1 MDIYLFHQGGL
12 LVGEKGKERW
22 FDYPAE
28 ALTPTKANL
37 RILRRVV
44 PKGASSSVRRVF
56 LFNEYHWLST
66 DLNVY
71 TVAESQAKEI
81 LFRNFATDE
90 GAKSPVGIVSKTTSF
105 FIGRALDVGALEVIQ
120 SLFPRAYV
128 YSGSLALGDY
138 WVSQLLPS
146 TARGNEAGEKR
157 LALLAVRGTGL
168 VYYGQVGFL
177 ELVTALPALG
187 RLSLE
192 KGTQDVTRLKEEVVA
207 SLTET
212 LSWIAESQPK
222 AIEVFFPETA
232 QALAR
237 IGVTVEPSAV
247 RGPLPADFRV
257 PPEYAYAKPAVSIA
271 GRRRLNPEYVVALMG
286 VIAYAGSF
294 AYHRAIEMRIYQAS
308 QELSLLEARAGEI
321 RRKEQLLNKLK
332 SEVLILKQSLP
343 ITDVLSKR
351 VVSFLDT
358 YGERVLPDYKVTR
371 LEYAEG
377 SFKITLSFQGDL
389 DGLVKSLASAG
400 EVEIESYKRVED
412 KVEVSLIYRLR

>member
-1 MDIYLFHQGGL
+1 MDIYLFHRGGL
-12 LVGEKGKERW
+12 LVGVKGKERW

-37 RILRRVV
+37 RLLKQAIPR
-44 PKGASSSVRRVF
+44 GINSSVHRVF
-56 LFNEYHWLST
+56 LFNEYYWLST

-71 TVAESQAKEI
+71 TVAESQAKDI
-81 LFRNFATDE
+81 LFRNFTTDE
-90 GAKSPVGIVSKTTSF
+90 GAKRPVGIVSKTTSF
-105 FIGRALDVGALEVIQ
+105 FVGRALDADVLEVIQ

-146 TARGNEAGEKR
+146 AAQGNEAGEKR
-157 LALLAVRGTGL
+157 LALLAVKGTGL

-192 KGTQDVTRLKEEVVA
+192 KGAQDVARLKEEVVA

-212 LSWIAESQPK
+212 LSLMAESQPK
-222 AIEVFFPETA
+222 GIEVFFPETA

-237 IGVTVEPSAV
+237 IGVTVDPSAIH
-247 RGPLPADFRV
+247 GPVPADFRV
-257 PPEYAYAKPAVSIA
+257 PPEYTYAKPTVLIT
-271 GRRRLNPEYVVALMG
+271 GRGRLNPEYIVALLG
-286 VIAYAGSF
+286 VIAYFGSF
-294 AYHRAIEMRIYQAS
+294 AYEKIIEAQIARTS
-308 QELSLLEARAGEI
+308 QELSLLEAKASEI
-321 RRKEQLLNKLK
+321 RRKEQLLRKLK

-343 ITDVLSKR
+343 AIDVFSKK
-351 VVSFLDT
+351 VTSFLDS
-358 YGERVLPDYKVTR
+358 YAERVPSDYKITR

-377 SFKITLSFQGDL
+377 SFKIALSFQGNVA
-389 DGLVKSLASAG
+389 GLVKSLASTG
-400 EVEIESYKRVED
+400 DVEIESYKRVGD
-412 KVEVSLIYRLR
+412 RVEVGLIYRPR

>member
-1 MDIYLFHQGGL
+1 MDVYLFHQGGL
-12 LVGEKGKERW
+12 LVGGKGKERW

-37 RILRRVV
+37 RLLRRVV
-44 PKGASSSVRRVF
+44 PRGASSSVRRVF
-56 LFNEYHWLST
+56 LFNEYYWLST

-71 TVAESQAKEI
+71 TVAEPQAKEI
-81 LFRNFATDE
+81 LFRNFTADE
-90 GAKSPVGIVSKTTSF
+90 GAKNPVGIVSKTTSF
-105 FIGRALDVGALEVIQ
+105 FIGRALDAGVLEVVQ

-138 WVSQLLPS
+138 WVSRLLPS
-146 TARGNEAGEKR
+146 TPQGNEVGEKR
-157 LALLAVRGTGL
+157 LALLAVKGTGL

-192 KGTQDVTRLKEEVVA
+192 KSTQDVAWLKEEVIA
-207 SLTET
+207 SLTES
-212 LSWIAESQPK
+212 LSLIAENQPK

-232 QALAR
+232 QTLAR

-247 RGPLPADFRV
+247 RGPLSADFRV
-257 PPEYAYAKPAVSIA
+257 PPEYAYAKPAVFIA
-271 GRRRLNPEYVVALMG
+271 GRRRLNPEYVVALLG

-294 AYHRAIEMRIYQAS
+294 VYEKMIEARISQAS
-308 QELSLLEARAGEI
+308 QELSLLEVRAGEI

-332 SEVLILKQSLP
+332 GEVFVLRQSLP
-343 ITDVLSKR
+343 TIDVLSKR

-358 YGERVLPDYKVTR
+358 YAERVPPAYKVTR

-377 SFKITLSFQGDL
+377 SFKISLSFQGDL
-389 DGLVKSLASAG
+389 DGLIRSLASAG
-400 EVEIESYKRVED
+400 DVEIESYKRVED
-412 KVEVSLIYRLR
+412 KVEVSLVYRPR

>member
-1 MDIYLFHQGGL
+1 VDIYLFHRGGL
-12 LVGEKGKERW
+12 LVGVKGKERW

-37 RILRRVV
+37 RLLKQAIPR
-44 PKGASSSVRRVF
+44 GINSSVHRVF
-56 LFNEYHWLST
+56 LFNEYYWLST

-71 TVAESQAKEI
+71 TVAESQAKDI
-81 LFRNFATDE
+81 LFRNFTTDE
-90 GAKSPVGIVSKTTSF
+90 GAKRPVGIVSKTTSF
-105 FIGRALDVGALEVIQ
+105 FVGRALDADVLEVIQ

-146 TARGNEAGEKR
+146 AAQGNEAGEKR
-157 LALLAVRGTGL
+157 LALLAVKGTGL

-192 KGTQDVTRLKEEVVA
+192 KGAQDVARLKEEVVA

-212 LSWIAESQPK
+212 LSLMAESQPK
-222 AIEVFFPETA
+222 GIEVFFPETA

-237 IGVTVEPSAV
+237 IGVTVDPSAIH
-247 RGPLPADFRV
+247 GPVPADFRV
-257 PPEYAYAKPAVSIA
+257 PPEYTYAKPTVLIT
-271 GRRRLNPEYVVALMG
+271 GRGRLNPEYIVALLG
-286 VIAYAGSF
+286 VIAYFGSF
-294 AYHRAIEMRIYQAS
+294 AYEKIIEAQIARTS
-308 QELSLLEARAGEI
+308 QELSLLEAKASEI
-321 RRKEQLLNKLK
+321 RRKEQLLRKLK

-343 ITDVLSKR
+343 AIDVFSKK
-351 VVSFLDT
+351 VTSFLDS
-358 YGERVLPDYKVTR
+358 YAERVPSDYKITR

-377 SFKITLSFQGDL
+377 SFKIALSFQGNVA
-389 DGLVKSLASAG
+389 GLVKSLASTG
-400 EVEIESYKRVED
+400 DVEIESYKRVGD
-412 KVEVSLIYRLR
+412 RVEVGLIYRPR